1 MRLTNLKQFFETYEF
16 SNKPIRLDKCSV
28 ITNQKEF
35 VKSHIQVLEANS
47 GKKLFRPYFDRLLA
61 YYKLVIQK

>member
-1 MRLTNLKQFFETYEF
+1 MNLINLKKFFETYEF
-16 SNKPIRLDKCSV
+16 PNEPIRLDECSV

-47 GKKLFRPYFDRLLA
+47 GKRLFRPYYDRLLA
-61 YYKLVIQK
+61 YYKLVNKK